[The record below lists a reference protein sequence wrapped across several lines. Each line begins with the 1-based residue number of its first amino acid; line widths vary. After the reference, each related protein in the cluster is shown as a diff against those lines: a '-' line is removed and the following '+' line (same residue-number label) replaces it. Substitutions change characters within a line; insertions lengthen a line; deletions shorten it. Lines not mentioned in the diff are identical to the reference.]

1 MRNYKRKTTRPPIE
15 TAVLSKALAKIN
27 AGVISVRSA
36 AKAYGIPKSTLLRY
50 HIKQSKNVDTSALP
64 MEKLSMK
71 GHKKVINTFSS
82 CNNYL

>member
-1 MRNYKRKTTRPPIE
+1 
-15 TAVLSKALAKIN
+15 LSEALAKIK

-50 HIKQSKNVDTSALP
+50 NIKQSYNVDALP